1 MINKLAKFLKEYKS
15 LLIFIALMSVFRSA
29 VADWYTVP
37 TGSMKPSILI
47 GDRILA
53 NKMAYDVRIPF
64 THVSLYKTGDPA
76 RGDIIIFDSEAA
88 GNRLVKRV
96 VGVPGDTVALNNNQ
110 LVINHQS
117 ISYQEDVALTGKV
130 SQKLELDGEPVS
142 QLSSSQSSSSQLSS
156 SLNSQDKIEDLLG
169 VEHSIRVNT
178 LGSKRSSFNEV
189 TVPSGYYLVLGDNR
203 DNSADS
209 RVIGFVPRNEI
220 IGRTKS
226 VVMSFNYDNYYLPRQ
241 DRFFHS
247 LVSG

>member
-1 MINKLAKFLKEYKS
+1 MINKLTKLLKEYKS

-37 TGSMKPSILI
+37 TSSMKPSILI

-64 THVSLYKTGDPA
+64 THVSLYKTGDPV

-96 VGVPGDTVALNNNQ
+96 VGVPGDTVSLNNNQ
-110 LVINHQS
+110 LVINNQS
-117 ISYQEDVALTGKV
+117 ISYQDDLALTGKA
-130 SQKLELDGEPVS
+130 SQNLEFDTEQES
-142 QLSSSQSSSSQLSS
+142 QIISSHD
-156 SLNSQDKIEDLLG
+156 SQDKIEDLLG
-169 VEHSIRVNT
+169 VAHSIRVNKF
-178 LGSKRSSFNEV
+178 GSTRSNFNEV

-220 IGRTKS
+220 IGRTRT

-247 LVSG
+247 LVSS

>member
-64 THVSLYKTGDPA
+64 THFSLYKTGDPV

-96 VGVPGDTVALNNNQ
+96 VGVPGDTVSLNNNQ
-110 LVINHQS
+110 LVINNQS
-117 ISYQEDVALTGKV
+117 ISYQDDLDVTAKAV
-130 SQKLELDGEPVS
+130 QKLEFDTEQES
-142 QLSSSQSSSSQLSS
+142 QITSSHDL
-156 SLNSQDKIEDLLG
+156 QDKIEDLLG
-169 VEHSIRVNT
+169 VEHSIRVNKF
-178 LGSKRSSFNEV
+178 GSKRANFNEV
-189 TVPSGYYLVLGDNR
+189 TVPPGYYLVLGDNR

-220 IGRTKS
+220 IGRTKR
-226 VVMSFNYDNYYLPRQ
+226 VVMSFNYENYYLPRQ

>member
-1 MINKLAKFLKEYKS
+1 MINKLANFLKEYKS

-37 TGSMKPSILI
+37 TSSMKPSILI

-64 THVSLYKTGDPA
+64 THFSLYKTGDPA

-96 VGVPGDTVALNNNQ
+96 VGVPGDTVSLNNNQ
-110 LVINHQS
+110 LVINNQS
-117 ISYQEDVALTGKV
+117 ISYQHDLAVTAKAV
-130 SQKLELDGEPVS
+130 QKLELDGEQES
-142 QLSSSQSSSSQLSS
+142 QITSSHN
-156 SLNSQDKIEDLLG
+156 SLDKIEDLLG
-169 VEHSIRVNT
+169 VEHSIRVNKF
-178 LGSKRSSFNEV
+178 GSKRANFNEV
-189 TVPSGYYLVLGDNR
+189 TVPPGYYLVLGDNR

-209 RVIGFVPRNEI
+209 RVIGFVPRNEV
-220 IGRTKS
+220 IGRTKR
-226 VVMSFNYDNYYLPRQ
+226 VVMSFNYENYYLPRQ

-247 LVSG
+247 LVSS

>member
-1 MINKLAKFLKEYKS
+1 MINKLTKLLKEYKS

-37 TGSMKPSILI
+37 TSSMKPSILI

-96 VGVPGDTVALNNNQ
+96 IGVPGDTVALNNNR
-110 LVINHQS
+110 LVINHQNINYHDLS
-117 ISYQEDVALTGKV
+117 YRSNRSQGKSYQDDT
-130 SQKLELDGEPVS
+130 
-142 QLSSSQSSSSQLSS
+142 
-156 SLNSQDKIEDLLG
+156 QDKIEDLLG
-169 VEHSIRVNT
+169 VAHSIRVNKM
-178 LGSKRSSFNEV
+178 GSKRSKFNEV
-189 TVPSGYYLVLGDNR
+189 TVPPGYYLVLGDNR

-220 IGRTKS
+220 IGRTKR
-226 VVMSFNYDNYYLPRQ
+226 VVMSFNNDNYYLPRH

>member
-1 MINKLAKFLKEYKS
+1 MINKLTKLLKEYKS

-37 TGSMKPSILI
+37 TSSMKPSILI

-96 VGVPGDTVALNNNQ
+96 IGVPGDTVALNNNQ
-110 LVINHQS
+110 LVINHQNINYHDLS
-117 ISYQEDVALTGKV
+117 YRSNRSQGKSYQDDT
-130 SQKLELDGEPVS
+130 
-142 QLSSSQSSSSQLSS
+142 
-156 SLNSQDKIEDLLG
+156 QDKIEDLLG
-169 VEHSIRVNT
+169 VAHSIRVNKM
-178 LGSKRSSFNEV
+178 GSIRSKFNEV
-189 TVPSGYYLVLGDNR
+189 TVPPRYYLVLGDNR

-220 IGRTKS
+220 IGRTKR
-226 VVMSFNYDNYYLPRQ
+226 VVMSFNNDNYYLPRH